1 MRSLRSNTSYLR
13 RNCVRLNR
21 PLKDEHTSSASFKKD
36 VGDGAVCIGEKT
48 PKETVTSVDMSA
60 SESHAESDQ

>member
-1 MRSLRSNTSYLR
+1 MNTEVQRASKKTLETER
-13 RNCVRLNR
+13 
-21 PLKDEHTSSASFKKD
+21 SASAND
-36 VGDGAVCIGEKT
+36 EKT